1 MCMICVTGMRGS
13 GKTVFGEIAISS
25 GYKIYEM
32 RTIVEEMM
40 VEQNIKIDNVSMRE
54 FAKDIRE
61 RYGKDIVARKMI
73 SKLEK
78 ESSKNILIVGIRGM
92 YEIRRFREA
101 FGDKKVLLLSIHS
114 SPKAR
119 YDRVL
124 KRKHKIDDPANY
136 DEFLWS
142 EEMELGYGISKAI
155 ALSDEMIVN
164 NSDLDSYI
172 ESCKDFLN
180 KHKVKK

>member
-1 MCMICVTGMRGS
+1 MNIICVTGMRGS
-13 GKTVFGEIAISS
+13 GKTVFGELAISM

-32 RTIVEEMM
+32 RTVVEEMM
-40 VEQNIKIDNVSMRE
+40 VQQNIKIDTTSMRE

-73 SKLEK
+73 TKLE
-78 ESSKNILIVGIRGM
+78 SDPSKNVLIVGIRGM
-92 YEIRRFREA
+92 YEVRRFREF
-101 FGDKKVLLLSIHS
+101 FGEKNVSLLAIHS

-119 YDRVL
+119 YERVL
-124 KRKHKIDDPANY
+124 KRKHKIDDPSNY
-136 DEFLWS
+136 EEFLWS

-164 NSDLDSYI
+164 NTDLNSYI
-172 ESCKDFLN
+172 ELCQDYLN
-180 KHKVKK
+180 KNKV